1 MSPTFADLALHD
13 DVLRAIDALGFEEPT
28 PIQAQTV
35 PLLLQGRDV
44 LAQAQT
50 GTGKTAAFALPIV
63 QRVDMRSR
71 EVQAIVLAPTR
82 ELAVQVAEAMH
93 NLGATRGLAV
103 LPIYGGQAY
112 DRQLRGLRMGVQVV
126 VGTPG
131 RVMDHMR
138 RGTLD
143 LSSVRMVVLDEA
155 DEMLNMGF
163 VEDIEFILD
172 QVPGERQLA
181 LFSATVP
188 RRVETLA
195 QRYMRD
201 PALVSIAHEAHA
213 APSVR
218 QMYVATQQ
226 RDKIDA
232 LTRLLDLESPS
243 SAIVFC
249 RTKREVDELSG
260 TLMARGYAAVAIHG
274 DVAQGQRERLLTQFR
289 DGQAELLIAT
299 EVAAR
304 GLDIPDVT
312 HVFNYDIPDDAD
324 VYVHRIGRT
333 GRMGKTG
340 DAITFVTPREVRQ
353 LRYIEREIGQRL
365 EPIMLPTADDIAAR
379 KRETLRTALIEA
391 IETGAAASYDRLVES
406 LLEEHEPAQIAAAAI
421 YLANGGV
428 TGHHEEPTV
437 VPDEPPAQWNPDVPR
452 APRFDDAVAPV
463 RLQINAGRRL
473 GVRAGDI
480 VGLLT
485 AELQIPGAVIG
496 AIRIA
501 QDFATVE
508 MEPRAAHMALD
519 HRRPFVLRGRE
530 VRITPAGDR
539 DADRDTDRPRRP
551 GPPPRGKAARRP
563 RQ

>member
-1 MSPTFADLALHD
+1 
-13 DVLRAIDALGFEEPT
+13 
-28 PIQAQTV
+28 
-35 PLLLQGRDV
+35 
-44 LAQAQT
+44 
-50 GTGKTAAFALPIV
+50 
-63 QRVDMRSR
+63 
-71 EVQAIVLAPTR
+71 
-82 ELAVQVAEAMH
+82 
-93 NLGATRGLAV
+93 
-103 LPIYGGQAY
+103 
-112 DRQLRGLRMGVQVV
+112 
-126 VGTPG
+126 
-131 RVMDHMR
+131 
-138 RGTLD
+138 
-143 LSSVRMVVLDEA
+143 
-155 DEMLNMGF
+155 MLNMGF

-172 QVPGERQLA
+172 QVPEERQLA

-195 QRYMRD
+195 QRYMRE
-201 PALVSIAHEAHA
+201 PALVSIAHEAYA

-274 DVAQGQRERLLTQFR
+274 DVAQGQRERLLQQFR

-333 GRMGKTG
+333 GRMGKPG

-379 KRETLRTALIEA
+379 KRETLRAALIET
-391 IETGAAASYDRLVES
+391 IEAGAASSYDGLVAS
-406 LLEEHEPAQIAAAAI
+406 LLEEHDAAQVAAAAI
-421 YLANGGV
+421 YLANGGAS
-428 TGHHEEPTV
+428 GHHEEPTAS
-437 VPDEPPAQWNPDVPR
+437 DEPPTQWSPDAPR

-463 RLQINAGRRL
+463 RLLINAGRRL

-501 QDFATVE
+501 GDFSTVE
-508 MEPRAAHMALD
+508 MEPRAAHLALD

-539 DADRDTDRPRRP
+539 DAEREPERPRRP

-563 RQ
+563 R

>member
-1 MSPTFADLALHD
+1 MSPTFADLGLHA
-13 DVLRAIDALGFEEPT
+13 DVMRAIDALGFEEPT

-35 PLLLQGRDV
+35 PLLLEGRDV

-63 QRVDMRSR
+63 QHVDPRSR
-71 EVQAIVLAPTR
+71 EVQALVLAPTR

-93 NLGATRGLAV
+93 NLGATRELAV

-172 QVPGERQLA
+172 QVPEERQLA

-274 DVAQGQRERLLTQFR
+274 DVAQNQRERLLNSFR
-289 DGQAELLIAT
+289 EGQAELLIAT

-379 KRETLRTALIEA
+379 KRETLRAALVEA
-391 IETGAAASYDRLVES
+391 IEAGAASSYHGLVES
-406 LLEEHEPAQIAAAAI
+406 LLEDHDATEIAAAAI
-421 YLANGGV
+421 YLANGGAS
-428 TGHHEEPTV
+428 GHHEEPGV
-437 VPDEPPAQWNPDVPR
+437 ADEPPAQWSPEAPR
-452 APRFDDAVAPV
+452 APRFDDAVAPM
-463 RLQINAGRRL
+463 RLQVNAGRRL

-501 QDFATVE
+501 QDFCTVE
-508 MEPRAAHMALD
+508 MEPRAAQMALE

-530 VRITPAGDR
+530 VRITPADGR
-539 DADRDTDRPRRP
+539 DADRENDRPRRP